1 MLEYEIAAIYY
12 FIDSTIKATSYF
24 KEVPHNFM
32 VPCVFYP
39 TPEQSGGVF
48 SVSKYKTD
56 FVMYIKFMAKDT
68 LEAYSM
74 ASKVMQELMKNKRK
88 VPLVDEKGK
97 SIRKNFQIN
106 NPVIRK
112 VDNGVYQ
119 MEVSWKRYTSYN
131 ANIVAK
137 AQEFFF
143 NGVPV
148 SEK

>member
-12 FIDSTIKATSYF
+12 FIASTIKATPYF
-24 KEVPHNFM
+24 EKVPKNFM

-68 LEAYSM
+68 MEAYSM

-88 VPLVDEKGK
+88 VPLVDETGNKTGK
-97 SIRKNFQIN
+97 RFQIN
-106 NPVIRK
+106 NPVVRK

-119 MEVSWKRYTSYN
+119 MEVSWKRYTSYT
-131 ANIVAK
+131 ADVMTK

-143 NGVPV
+143 NGTPV
-148 SEK
+148 

>member
-1 MLEYEIAAIYY
+1 MLEYEVAAIYY
-12 FIDSTIKATSYF
+12 FIAGTLKATPYF
-24 KEVPHNFM
+24 KEVPKDFM

-39 TPEQSGGVF
+39 TPEQTGGVF

-74 ASKVMQELMKNKRK
+74 ASKVLQELMKNKRK
-88 VPLVDEKGK
+88 VPLVDETGK
-97 SIRKNFQIN
+97 KTGKNFQIN
-106 NPVIRK
+106 NPVARK
-112 VDNGVYQ
+112 VDTGVYQ

-131 ANIVAK
+131 ANVVTK

-143 NGVPV
+143 NGTPV